1 MYIFIFICRYIV
13 LLILTFFLTCFQN
26 VLSRE
31 HLELPLMLEETI
43 HELSN
48 EDDDSGRYN
57 LPHKNLTKYSHS
69 STL

>member
-1 MYIFIFICRYIV
+1 MYTVICMYIV
-13 LLILTFFLTCFQN
+13 LLILTFFFTCFQN

-31 HLELPLMLEETI
+31 NLELPLMLEETI